1 MRKIAKWFG
10 IIFVLIGILGFVP
23 GITSSGHLLGI
34 FEVDTLHNVIHL
46 LSGIIAFMCS
56 GSTMSA
62 KSFFKIFGVIYA
74 IVTVV
79 GFLRGDVLG
88 LFGVNMADNLLHLL
102 ISVVALVLG
111 FGGSG
116 AGAPT
121 PMASSMPS
129 NQNSNSNQ
137 SMM

>member
-23 GITSSGHLLGI
+23 GITSDGYLLGI

-46 LSGIIAFMCS
+46 LSGIIAFMCA
-56 GSTMSA
+56 GSDMGA
-62 KSFFKIFGVIYA
+62 KSFFKIFGVIYGL
-74 IVTVV
+74 VTIL
-79 GFLRGDVLG
+79 GFLQGGSVLG

-102 ISVVALVLG
+102 ISVVALYLG
-111 FGGSG
+111 FSGGSK
-116 AGAPT
+116 A
-121 PMASSMPS
+121 SMPMSS
-129 NQNSNSNQ
+129 NPNQ